1 MQSLEEMRG
10 REQLP
15 RCRGDIRLALP
26 RQTAS
31 SFDIWIEAGASEP
44 AWTVHTTI
52 SYVDQASTSQKLK
65 SFQNK
70 ENLSKPE

>member
-31 SFDIWIEAGASEP
+31 SFDIWIEAGAPEP

-52 SYVDQASTSQKLK
+52 SHNHILRGPGIH
-65 SFQNK
+65 
-70 ENLSKPE
+70 LSKIKVISK